1 MASIENRSRHVV
13 VIEHNVK
20 LRKTFS
26 FNREKELHAYMSELK
41 QSGVNFIHFRMD
53 NKFAVRQRKAGQP
66 SICLYAD
73 SEEEARKLKLDLE
86 AQVNSAQ
93 PLPIN
98 LPPNVIRFPI
108 ERVRRAVQC

>member
-13 VIEHNVK
+13 VIEHNFK
-20 LRKTFS
+20 LKKTFS
-26 FNREKELHAYMSELK
+26 FNREKELHAYMNELK
-41 QSGVNFIHFRMD
+41 KSGVNFSHCRMD
-53 NKFAVRQRKAGQP
+53 DKFAVRQRKAGQP
-66 SICLYAD
+66 SICLYAS
-73 SEEEARKLKLDLE
+73 SEAEARKLKLELE
-86 AQVNSAQ
+86 TQVNGVQ